1 MRRIDLFSKINLL
14 FSLLYMYM
22 SMRETAKKNLRTGAE
37 GLVGATTGVVGLAGD
52 NCAGGRDGGNQGLW
66 RSGGCRW

>member
-1 MRRIDLFSKINLL
+1 
-14 FSLLYMYM
+14 
-22 SMRETAKKNLRTGAE
+22 MRETAKKNLRTGAE